1 MPPKHGVATTMDGR
15 DMDGW
20 NIDGWN
26 IDGWNIDGWNIDAG
40 VKPNLLSLIR

>member
-26 IDGWNIDGWNIDAG
+26 IDAG

>member
-1 MPPKHGVATTMDGR
+1 M
-15 DMDGW
+15 
-20 NIDGWN
+20 DGWN

>member
-26 IDGWNIDGWNIDAG
+26 IDGWNIDAG